1 MVHECVVVTIL
12 VVYGT
17 ELETSGDGGEGEES
31 EPEPYE
37 DFAVTLDQFTKYSTW
52 KEVSSLNYG
61 DQSSACS
68 IVSSIEFDKD
78 GEVFAVGGVTK
89 KIKVSQLDFICCTL
103 TVRCFTFLQI
113 YSFSNLLQSTGFHGH
128 FPVCEMTCQAK
139 LRQVICSLQLN

>member
-1 MVHECVVVTIL
+1 MFTWYI
-12 VVYGT
+12 G
-17 ELETSGDGGEGEES
+17 LETSEVGDEGGEEEA
-31 EPEPYE
+31 EPYE

-89 KIKVSQLDFICCTL
+89 KIKVSSSLSVVDIQTVTIISTL
-103 TVRCFTFLQI
+103 LLLSVKLWCNSRPLSIFTIVL
-113 YSFSNLLQSTGFHGH
+113 
-128 FPVCEMTCQAK
+128 K
-139 LRQVICSLQLN
+139 LMSDSIL

>member
-1 MVHECVVVTIL
+1 M
-12 VVYGT
+12 
-17 ELETSGDGGEGEES
+17 EGEEATRRKMKVHGSFHELLDDYLSRRVPSIEGEGYASIMCVCVCVLVVIVVYLVGLATS
-31 EPEPYE
+31 EACDEGGEEEAEPYE

-89 KIKVSQLDFICCTL
+89 KIKVS
-103 TVRCFTFLQI
+103 
-113 YSFSNLLQSTGFHGH
+113 S
-128 FPVCEMTCQAK
+128 
-139 LRQVICSLQLN
+139 SLSVVD